1 VIALRRQGWRFLV
14 LGGSNTVITFVLL
27 AVLAHYIDH
36 AFAYTIAFAAG
47 LAYTTALTGRFVF
60 SASGSRAK
68 TAAFAAWYLG
78 VYVVGLLVVRLVDGN
93 GDHSGLAVALA
104 VVVVTAPLGFLGGR
118 LIYHGTSS
126 LPGAGPRASQ

>member
-1 VIALRRQGWRFLV
+1 MTALRQQGWRFLV
-14 LGGSNTVITFVLL
+14 LGGSNTLVTFVLL
-27 AVLAHYIDH
+27 AVLAHFIDH

-60 SASGSRAK
+60 SAAGSRAK

-78 VYVVGLLVVRLVDGN
+78 VYAVGLLVVWLVDRN
-93 GDHSGLAVALA
+93 GDHSGVAVALA

-118 LIYHGTSS
+118 LIYHRTSS
-126 LPGAGPRASQ
+126 LPGSGPRVSR